1 MNLTQIKD
9 YEIQCMLGQGAF
21 GIVQRAVKKDNNVS
35 VAIKQYDRAKL
46 CQDVMRIDSLRKEI
60 SILSKLDHHGVMR
73 FYDSIDSGNKINIVV
88 EYINGNNIFQYIRKL
103 PQSRL

>member
-1 MNLTQIKD
+1 
-9 YEIQCMLGQGAF
+9 
-21 GIVQRAVKKDNNVS
+21 
-35 VAIKQYDRAKL
+35 
-46 CQDVMRIDSLRKEI
+46 MRIDSLRKEI

-103 PQSRL
+103 P